1 MPKSL
6 IVLLGVFFITSS
18 FSTAQTVSFTGT
30 AMVSPSSAS
39 NPLGFSAGQ
48 VGVFI
53 NNDNLSLWSG
63 FAGTGKINSGQSLTS
78 SATYTPVGTTDAFTY
93 LANNAV
99 TGTTTFSLSGGIPSI
114 LLTGGVSTGDQYAVI
129 VFNSSTTTTIAG
141 DSYRIF
147 RASDWL
153 MPASGAS
160 IGYGLTPNS
169 ATYQQLRDTSYL
181 IESGTVVPEPST
193 YALLAMSG
201 LALGGYVLRRRRRA

>member
-1 MPKSL
+1 
-6 IVLLGVFFITSS
+6 
-18 FSTAQTVSFTGT
+18 
-30 AMVSPSSAS
+30 MVSPSSAS

-48 VGVFI
+48 VGIFI

-93 LANNAV
+93 LANNSV
-99 TGTTTFSLSGGIPSI
+99 TGTTTFSLSGGISSI
-114 LLTGGVSTGDQYAVI
+114 SLTGGVSTGDQYAVI

-169 ATYQQLRDTSYL
+169 TTYQQLRDTSYL
-181 IESGTVVPEPST
+181 IASGTVVPEPST